1 MPISTNDQVIK
12 SFLRN
17 VPARAGRLHTDGT
30 SLFSY
35 DLKIA
40 EWVKY
45 GGCIQAGA
53 LLVYDYTSTGNA
65 FVSMT
70 TSQHVGLIKRR
81 VPASVVMLPEA
92 ARHAGLIA

>member
-1 MPISTNDQVIK
+1 MANSTNEQVIK

-17 VPARAGRLHTDGT
+17 APARAGRLHTDGI

-35 DLKIA
+35 NLKIA
-40 EWVKY
+40 EWVNA

-53 LLVYDYTSTGNA
+53 LMVYDYTSTGNA

-81 VPASVVMLPEA
+81 VPSSVVMLPEA
-92 ARHAGLIA
+92 ARHAGLI

>member
-1 MPISTNDQVIK
+1 MANSTNDQVIK

-17 VPARAGRLHTDGT
+17 APARAGRLHTDGT

-35 DLKIA
+35 NLKIA
-40 EWVKY
+40 EWVRPD
-45 GGCIQAGA
+45 GCLGSLI
-53 LLVYDYTSTGNA
+53 VYDYTATGNA
-65 FVSMT
+65 FQSMT

>member
-1 MPISTNDQVIK
+1 MAISTNDQVIK

-17 VPARAGRLHTDGT
+17 SSARAGRLHTDGT

-40 EWVKY
+40 EWVRND
-45 GGCIQAGA
+45 GCFNS
-53 LLVYDYTSTGNA
+53 LLVYDFTATGNE
-65 FVSMT
+65 FISMT

-81 VPASVVMLPEA
+81 VPATAVMLPEA